1 MECFIADT
9 HLGHEN
15 ILEECRPQ
23 FQTVEEMDGA
33 IIEGINRKMNKSDT
47 LYILG
52 DFSFRS
58 KRDPREYLEAIRPK
72 KILILG
78 NHDRDWLRHLS
89 EEEKARY
96 FLGIHDQL
104 SFKRN
109 GLELHLCHFPRL
121 AWSRS
126 HYFGQSFS
134 LCGHIHNARETTP
147 AARLFP
153 LVPCQYN
160 AGVDINGFVP
170 VTFAELVENNVAFY
184 GLSYTE
190 EEKAILADAAKKL
203 TL

>member
-1 MECFIADT
+1 MEMFIADT

-15 ILEECRPQ
+15 ILEECRPG
-23 FQTVEEMDGA
+23 FRTVEEMDER
-33 IIEGINRKMNKSDT
+33 IIENINRKMKKSDT

-58 KRDPREYLEAIRPK
+58 RRDPREYLEAIRPK
-72 KILILG
+72 KVLILG
-78 NHDRDWLRHLS
+78 NHDRDWLRRLS

-96 FLGIHDQL
+96 FLAIREQFSL
-104 SFKRN
+104 KRN
-109 GLELHLCHFPRL
+109 GIELHLCHFPRL

-126 HYFGQSFS
+126 HFFAQSLS
-134 LCGHIHNARETTP
+134 LCGHIHNAREGSV

-160 AGVDINGFVP
+160 VGVDVNGFAP
-170 VTFAELVENNVAFY
+170 VTLGEAVENNLAFY
-184 GLSYTE
+184 GIRHSE
-190 EEKAILADAAKKL
+190 EEMVRLREAVEKL